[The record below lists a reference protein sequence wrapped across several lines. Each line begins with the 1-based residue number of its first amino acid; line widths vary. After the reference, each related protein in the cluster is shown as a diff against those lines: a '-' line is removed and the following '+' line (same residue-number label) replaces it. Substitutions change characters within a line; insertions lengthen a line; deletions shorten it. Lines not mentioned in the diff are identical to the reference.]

1 MLDVYRN
8 ISLFKKIGFK
18 YSPMS
23 VLNML
28 KTKNPAIFSKIME
41 IHFPVK
47 LMVTFSCGVLVS
59 ILDWNN
65 FKWRDFVLR
74 ESVWLKKKNS
84 NVGENQNNS

>member
-28 KTKNPAIFSKIME
+28 KTKNPAIFSK
-41 IHFPVK
+41 K
-47 LMVTFSCGVLVS
+47 NGNKFSCKADGNILCGVLVS
-59 ILDWNN
+59 ILD
-65 FKWRDFVLR
+65 
-74 ESVWLKKKNS
+74 
-84 NVGENQNNS
+84 

>member
-28 KTKNPAIFSKIME
+28 KTKNPAIFSKKME
-41 IHFPVK
+41 RNFPVK

-59 ILDWNN
+59 ILD
-65 FKWRDFVLR
+65 
-74 ESVWLKKKNS
+74 
-84 NVGENQNNS
+84 